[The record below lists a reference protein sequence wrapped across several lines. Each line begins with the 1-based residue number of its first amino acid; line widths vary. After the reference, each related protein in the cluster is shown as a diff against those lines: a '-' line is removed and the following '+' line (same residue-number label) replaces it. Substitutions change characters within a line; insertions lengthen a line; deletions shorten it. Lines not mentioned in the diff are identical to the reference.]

1 MPWLGQAL
9 EDFPIEWRGS
19 CIRTQE
25 QAQACMQAGQAA
37 VERGEGLI
45 RAAEETRELL
55 RPFHR
60 RHKIERAR
68 RDAWALV
75 YVRLEVEGWSEAL
88 SEARTNLAA
97 ARRAHAQHPGRA
109 GRVRALALAD
119 VAVAEMVAGE
129 HTAQSTY
136 DSLLALDEEGRPQRI
151 LRKAGI
157 VLAGLSAA
165 DTTTEVARR
174 ACLEARDAELGALRA
189 LTRASEEVPG
199 EIPWS
204 RGDDGDT
211 FYVVGK
217 ARIKGMRRGLGKQ
230 RRVPPPRHHAIATE
244 HILRHWFACRS
255 PRTRV
260 RTSPPPA

>member
-9 EDFPIEWRGS
+9 EDYPIEWRGS

-136 DSLLALDEEGRPQRI
+136 DSLLAHDEEGRHNASCGRLALYLLGSQRLI
-151 LRKAGI
+151 PRQRWPNA
-157 VLAGLSAA
+157 LAWRHGTPSSGPCVHLLGR
-165 DTTTEVARR
+165 ARR
-174 ACLEARDAELGALRA
+174 FLER
-189 LTRASEEVPG
+189 
-199 EIPWS
+199 S
-204 RGDDGDT
+204 RG
-211 FYVVGK
+211 VGGTTGTHFMSS
-217 ARIKGMRRGLGKQ
+217 ARPG
-230 RRVPPPRHHAIATE
+230 
-244 HILRHWFACRS
+244 
-255 PRTRV
+255 
-260 RTSPPPA
+260 